1 MGPCSYVLAVR
12 ILWPQ
17 VDYCNSEKVYSYECK
32 ILHQLN
38 SVDGRWN
45 AYWAAL
51 DKQIFQYNKRRIE
64 VDALKNSERENRNIA
79 GYERR
84 GRTVS
89 NHLSDEYGD

>member
-32 ILHQLN
+32 ILN
-38 SVDGRWN
+38 RDNISDGRWN

-51 DKQIFQYNKRRIE
+51 DEQIFQYNKRRIE
-64 VDALKNSERENRNIA
+64 VDALKHSEREK
-79 GYERR
+79 
-84 GRTVS
+84 
-89 NHLSDEYGD
+89 